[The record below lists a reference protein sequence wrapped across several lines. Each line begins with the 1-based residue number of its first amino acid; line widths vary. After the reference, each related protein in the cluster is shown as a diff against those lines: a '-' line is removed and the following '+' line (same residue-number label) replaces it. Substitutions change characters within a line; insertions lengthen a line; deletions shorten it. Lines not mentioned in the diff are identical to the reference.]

1 MLVRLAHLYQK
12 GEHAALSGKAT
23 VDLKGVLD
31 GAEIKAVEEV
41 TLSANQA
48 KDFARLRGFPQRGRP
63 LRSAADTAVEL
74 GAMEIRTF
82 RVHLA

>member
-1 MLVRLAHLYQK
+1 M
-12 GEHAALSGKAT
+12 
-23 VDLKGVLD
+23 
-31 GAEIKAVEEV
+31 EEV